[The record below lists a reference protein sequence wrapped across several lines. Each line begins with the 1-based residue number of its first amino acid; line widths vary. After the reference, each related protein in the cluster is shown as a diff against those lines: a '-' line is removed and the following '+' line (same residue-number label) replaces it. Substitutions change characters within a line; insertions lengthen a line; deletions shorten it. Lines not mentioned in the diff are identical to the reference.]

1 MIKINRANIEEIKN
15 EYLSKL
21 NEIKF
26 DEEIKENPIQNYWI
40 KNRDRIIIAPPI
52 DFEDIKKEFFEL
64 GQNGLSE
71 FKIYMI
77 NLYKKLFYK
86 RKIGN
91 WLAEKLDVKVCPYCN
106 RQYTFI
112 ITKEKQKVEKQ
123 KRNDKKTTRP
133 EFDHFHPKS
142 ERPYLALSFY
152 NLIPSCHTCNDLKKN
167 EPIEINPYL
176 DEFGDKYKFVLK
188 DEDTKMP
195 VILDKKHIK
204 VDFSLENDN
213 ITVFGLKELYNQ
225 HIDYVEEIIDKAQA
239 YNADYYDSLIQ
250 SFSGLGKTPAE
261 IDRCIWGNYI
271 ETADHCK
278 RPLSKLTRDILEQLG
293 IK

>member
-1 MIKINRANIEEIKN
+1 MIKINGANIEEIKN

-21 NEIKF
+21 NEIKSYK
-26 DEEIKENPIQNYWI
+26 EKENSIQNYWI
-40 KNRDRIIIAPPI
+40 KNRNRIAIASPI
-52 DFEDIKKEFFEL
+52 DFEDIREEFSKLDQSGF
-64 GQNGLSE
+64 SE
-71 FKIYMI
+71 FKTYMI
-77 NLYKKLFYK
+77 NLYEKLFYK

-106 RQYTFI
+106 RQYTFT
-112 ITKEKQKVEKQ
+112 ITKEKQKGEKQ
-123 KRNDKKTTRP
+123 KRKDKKTTRP
-133 EFDHFHPKS
+133 EFDHFYPQSKY
-142 ERPYLALSFY
+142 PYLALSFY
-152 NLIPSCHTCNDLKKN
+152 NLIPSCHTCNHIKGT
-167 EPIEINPYL
+167 ERIGINPYL
-176 DEFGDKYKFVLK
+176 SEFGDKCKFVLK